1 MDELYR
7 AGGRDAISTEIY
19 FREIMRLAAE
29 VEQLQETLAAIKKR
43 SDVYFEFTS
52 QVEASHRFF
61 RGAREDWRRTCED
74 VEMTL
79 SAALLDQEAKDIRD
93 ARTRLSDRIAQLKKN
108 LDANPPR
115 IAALPTLANSSGETG
130 ESTEDSP

>member
-1 MDELYR
+1 M
-7 AGGRDAISTEIY
+7 
-19 FREIMRLAAE
+19 
-29 VEQLQETLAAIKKR
+29 
-43 SDVYFEFTS
+43 
-52 QVEASHRFF
+52 
-61 RGAREDWRRTCED
+61 
-74 VEMTL
+74 EMTL